1 MQARSQDFQKEG
13 YMDAESVC
21 MHNRVRLG
29 GSGGMLPQEIAS
41 EATLGQKQSIAMK
54 LTVRCIPLTN
64 GRARRCL

>member
-21 MHNRVRLG
+21 IHNRVRLG

-41 EATLGQKQSIAMK
+41 EATLGQKQSHSIA
-54 LTVRCIPLTN
+54 T
-64 GRARRCL
+64 